1 MKRIAGAFILALVLL
16 FPALSVQGQSS
27 IVFDQAMIEI
37 WPEYDRPGVLVIYR
51 ITLDAATTLP
61 AQVSLTIPREVG
73 APYNVAMQDLD
84 GLLYNLAYTTE
95 VQDNTQKIIFTTP
108 AAGLQIEYYD
118 PRLTKDG
125 NNRQFKFE
133 WVAEYSINSLNI
145 SVQQPANA
153 SDMQIVP
160 SLGAGQVKEDGM
172 TYYTTDIGKVDA
184 GTHLSVELSY
194 TKPDDQLS
202 VGLQPVQPS
211 QPISASTAG
220 KTNPVDIWPWILG
233 GIGVILL
240 VGGFLWFWLT
250 KNRPVTASDSR
261 RRHRPAPQL
270 RTAAID
276 DGEAIY
282 CHQCGRRASAGDVFC
297 RTCGTRLRP

>member
-1 MKRIAGAFILALVLL
+1 MKRIAGALILALVLMVAVL
-16 FPALSVQGQSS
+16 PAHAQSAV
-27 IVFDQAMIEI
+27 VFDQMMIEI

-61 AQVSLTIPREVG
+61 AQVSLTIPRAVG
-73 APYNVAMQDLD
+73 APFNVAMQDLD

-95 VQDNTQKIIFTTP
+95 VQNDTQKVIFTTP
-108 AAGLQIEYYD
+108 AASLQFEYYD
-118 PRLTKDG
+118 PSLTKDG
-125 NNRQFKFE
+125 SNRQFKFE
-133 WVAEYSINSLNI
+133 WDAEYIINNLSI
-145 SVQQPANA
+145 SVQQPASA
-153 SDMQIVP
+153 SNMQIIP
-160 SLGAGQVKEDGM
+160 SLGPGQVKEDGL

-211 QPISASTAG
+211 QPLSASTTG
-220 KTNPVDIWPWILG
+220 KTNPVDILPWILG

-250 KNRPVTASDSR
+250 KNRPVTVGDTR
-261 RRHRPAPQL
+261 RRHRPAPAL
-270 RTAAID
+270 RTTATND
-276 DGEAIY
+276 EAIY
-282 CHQCGRRASAGDVFC
+282 CHQCGRRASVGDVFC
-297 RTCGTRLRP
+297 RTCGARLRP